1 VKFDTVCRP
10 KIKGGIGLRD
20 PEYSNTIM
28 NAKIWWQWI
37 TNPDKL
43 WAKIWTAK
51 YTNNMPQAELI
62 IFKPTISG
70 SLIWNATKQH
80 HQLIQ
85 KHSFWETRNG
95 HSARF
100 WNDAWNQLPKLS
112 SVLPSMIIPNR
123 QE

>member
-1 VKFDTVCRP
+1 VGSSATNRKWALVKWDTVCRP
-10 KIKGGIGLRD
+10 KIKGSIGLRD

-37 TNPDKL
+37 TNPNKL

-70 SLIWNATKQH
+70 SLIWNAAKQH

-95 HSARF
+95 HSTRF
-100 WNDAWNQLPKLS
+100 WNDAWNQLPKL
-112 SVLPSMIIPNR
+112 
-123 QE
+123 